1 MNTYFSQHPVFKD
14 RRQAGRALAQALKS
28 RVQGQPLVLAL
39 PRGGVPVAYEVAK
52 ALAAPLDLVLV
63 RKIGAPGNEEFAVGA
78 VAEGNPPYCVADQA
92 MMALFGASQDWFD
105 AERDRQLL
113 EIQRRRRAY
122 CGDRPAPD
130 VSGREV
136 VLVDD
141 GVATGSTARAALLA
155 LAAIGPSRLLF
166 AAPVGAREAVA
177 MLRPLVD
184 ELVCLEMPEPF
195 RAVGL
200 HYDRFEQTSDDEVVR
215 LLAASRM
222 G

>member
-14 RRQAGRALAQALKS
+14 RRQAGRALA
-28 RVQGQPLVLAL
+28 
-39 PRGGVPVAYEVAK
+39 
-52 ALAAPLDLVLV
+52 LAA
-63 RKIGAPGNEEFAVGA
+63 
-78 VAEGNPPYCVADQA
+78 
-92 MMALFGASQDWFD
+92 S
-105 AERDRQLL
+105 
-113 EIQRRRRAY
+113 
-122 CGDRPAPD
+122 
-130 VSGREV
+130 
-136 VLVDD
+136 
-141 GVATGSTARAALLA
+141 
-155 LAAIGPSRLLF
+155 GPSRLLF

-215 LLAASRM
+215 LLAASRE